1 MPTIEGTTL
10 LHVFLVIRLSV
21 EQKQFV
27 RSLFS
32 HITNTRN
39 ENVLR
44 CRQGWIQN
52 VGNVDVPGG
61 SSTAMGS
68 RTYRKRCNVHGALS
82 STWLEKIKS

>member
-10 LHVFLVIRLSV
+10 LHVFLVIRQSA

-52 VGNVDVPGG
+52 VGNGMFLVGVPLPWVPEL
-61 SSTAMGS
+61 T
-68 RTYRKRCNVHGALS
+68 
-82 STWLEKIKS
+82 EKKM